1 MDWDR
6 NDYRNE
12 GQTCLTKTCNMCH
25 TQHEIWV
32 EDDDYKAWENGKMC
46 QDAFPYLDAGQR
58 EILISGTCG
67 RCFDLVFETD
77 NV

>member
-12 GQTCLTKTCNMCH
+12 GQTCLSRTCSMCH
-25 TQHEIWV
+25 TQHQIWV
-32 EDDDYKAWENGKMC
+32 EDDDHKAWENGKMC

-58 EILISGTCG
+58 EILISSTCG
-67 RCFDLVFETD
+67 RCFDLLFEAD

>member
-67 RCFDLVFETD
+67 RCFDLLFEAD
-77 NV
+77 YV

>member
-12 GQTCLTKTCNMCH
+12 GNTCLRKICSMCD

-67 RCFDLVFETD
+67 RCFDLLFEAD

>member
-12 GQTCLTKTCNMCH
+12 GHTCLTKTCNMCH

-67 RCFDLVFETD
+67 RCFDLLFEAD
-77 NV
+77 YV

>member
-12 GQTCLTKTCNMCH
+12 GQTCLRKTCNMCDV
-25 TQHEIWV
+25 QHEIWV
-32 EDDDYKAWENGKMC
+32 EDDDYKSWENGKMC

-67 RCFDLVFETD
+67 RCFDLLFEAD

>member
-12 GQTCLTKTCNMCH
+12 GQTCLRKTCNMCN
-25 TQHEIWV
+25 TKHEIWV
-32 EDDDYKAWENGKMC
+32 EDDDYKSWKNGKMC

-58 EILISGTCG
+58 EILISSICG
-67 RCFDLVFETD
+67 RCFDLLFEAD
-77 NV
+77 CV

>member
-12 GQTCLTKTCNMCH
+12 GQTCLTRTCNMCH

-67 RCFDLVFETD
+67 RCFDLLFEAD
-77 NV
+77 YV

>member
-12 GQTCLTKTCNMCH
+12 GQTCLRKTCNMCD

-67 RCFDLVFETD
+67 RCFDLLFEAD
-77 NV
+77 CV

>member
-12 GQTCLTKTCNMCH
+12 GQTCLRKTCNMCDA
-25 TQHEIWV
+25 QHEIWV

-46 QDAFPYLDAGQR
+46 QDAFPYLNTGQR

-67 RCFDLVFETD
+67 RCFDLLFEAD